1 MADFQDEI
9 RQPDAVRPDYWKL
22 LEDEIRS
29 SIISLGVPEGHSLK
43 VTLKAEVE
51 LIEERQDG

>member
-1 MADFQDEI
+1 MKSESPAD
-9 RQPDAVRPDYWKL
+9 RPDYWKL
-22 LEDEIRS
+22 LEDEIRA
-29 SIISLGVPEGHSLK
+29 SIVSLGVPEGHTLK